1 MKTYT
6 LIELD
11 ALPFT
16 RQCLIAI
23 AAVFVALLLTLLL
36 GEAVHLTPFSLF
48 YGAVALATSIG
59 GFKVGLLATA
69 LSMLLAEFL
78 VIPSVTL
85 TPAATTDL
93 RHLFL
98 FAGVS
103 AFIGWLH
110 DIQRSGRQKRIDI
123 LAENVQQHY
132 RLRQILDNL
141 PALAGMVLPDGTL
154 VEANQGA
161 LDLANL
167 KREDVI
173 GKPFDQTYW
182 WAYDATLQAQLRD
195 AIARA
200 MQGEMVRYDAV
211 VRTGEG
217 RFATIDF
224 FLSPIRDASGK
235 ITALLPSAV
244 DITERLRME
253 QECEQLQRQIVQG
266 RERLET
272 ILQYVPCIIWEGV
285 GKPDGTQRVLYVNPY
300 AETLLGYSTERW
312 LDERPIWLDIV
323 LPEDMPLAVEQAMQ
337 IYEGTQPGVIEFRV
351 KAADGHTVSIE
362 AYAAMMRNRVGS
374 DQGRMIGIIMDVS
387 ERKRQEALIERYVKR
402 LQTSNEELQ
411 RFASVASH
419 DLQEPLRMI
428 TSYLQLIDERYG
440 DRLDADGTQFMHF
453 ALDAAARM
461 KLLINDLLA
470 FSQVDMQE
478 GRYTRVDMNEVLHQ
492 VRSDLALV
500 LSETGAVINA
510 SPLPTITADAGQMVQ
525 LLQNLIGNAIKFHG
539 DTPPHVCINAHK
551 IDGATHFSV
560 QDNGIGIDPKHQ
572 ERIFALFQRLHS
584 RSKYPGT
591 GIGLAICKRV
601 VERHG
606 GKIWCTSEPGKGA
619 TFHFTIADHLQ
630 NEPTQ
635 TLDKTV

>member
-6 LIELD
+6 VTELD
-11 ALPFT
+11 VLSFT

-36 GEAVHLTPFSLF
+36 GEAVHLTPFALF
-48 YGAVALATSIG
+48 YGAVALAASIG

-69 LSMLLAEFL
+69 LAILLAEFL
-78 VIPSVTL
+78 VIPSL
-85 TPAATTDL
+85 PLMPASTTDL

-103 AFIGWLH
+103 AFMSWIH
-110 DIQRSGRQKRIDI
+110 DVQRSGRQKRSDI
-123 LAENVQQHY
+123 LAENAQQHY

-141 PALAGMVLPDGTL
+141 PALAGMVMPDGTL

-182 WAYDATLQAQLRD
+182 WAYDPALQMQLRD
-195 AIARA
+195 AISRA

-211 VRTGEG
+211 VRTGEE

-224 FLSPIRDASGK
+224 FLSPIRDANGK

-253 QECEQLQRQIVQG
+253 QEREQLQRQIAQG

-272 ILQYVPCIIWEGV
+272 ILQHVPCIVWEGM
-285 GKPDGTQRVLYVNPY
+285 GKPDGTQRVLYVNSY

-312 LDERPIWLDIV
+312 LADRPIWLDIS
-323 LPEDMPLAVEQAMQ
+323 LPEDLPSAVEQAMQ

-351 KAADGHTVSIE
+351 YAADRHIVHIA
-362 AYAAMMRNRVGS
+362 AYAVMMRNRVGS
-374 DQGRMIGIIMDVS
+374 DEGRMIGIIVDVS

-428 TSYLQLIDERYG
+428 ASYLQLINERYG
-440 DRLDADGTQFMHF
+440 DRLDADGAEFMRF
-453 ALDAAARM
+453 ALDGAGRM
-461 KLLINDLLA
+461 KLLINDLLV

-478 GRYTRVDMNEVLHQ
+478 ACYTQVDMNEVLHQ
-492 VRSDLALV
+492 VKSDLALAI
-500 LSETGAVINA
+500 SETQALILAPV
-510 SPLPTITADAGQMVQ
+510 LPTITADAGQMVR
-525 LLQNLIGNAIKFHG
+525 LLENLLSNAIKFCK
-539 DTPPHVCINAHK
+539 DTPPEIRISAHK
-551 IDGATHFSV
+551 TDGATHFSV

-572 ERIFALFQRLHS
+572 AHIFALFQRLHS
-584 RSKYPGT
+584 RTKYPGT

-606 GKIWCTSEPGKGA
+606 GKIWYTSEPGKGA
-619 TFHFTIADHLQ
+619 TFHFTIADQLQ
-630 NEPTQ
+630 DEPT
-635 TLDKTV
+635 KTVDKMA